1 MNLFQTELGLLQTVL
16 LFLAIGIII
25 WGGLYAS
32 SLLVGIVWVI
42 SVSILAILI
51 YVISKR
57 FIRRLVHGG
66 GGRK

>member
-25 WGGLYAS
+25 WGSLYAG
-32 SLLVGIVWVI
+32 SLLVGLVWVV